1 MKLLSLILL
10 ATVAMATAQTPER
23 AIPPTTSDK
32 ALVLEITV
40 PAPRAVV
47 RCRGV
52 ARRVCSFVLGVGVA
66 GRGSAI
72 SLGVRSE
79 RSDTLIV
86 NSCSSVT
93 LPRFAREGEMSD
105 ESRLSTSNS

>member
-47 RCRGV
+47 WH
-52 ARRVCSFVLGVGVA
+52 AFA
-66 GRGSAI
+66 T
-72 SLGVRSE
+72 
-79 RSDTLIV
+79 SD
-86 NSCSSVT
+86 
-93 LPRFAREGEMSD
+93 G
-105 ESRLSTSNS
+105 LSTWLTPGAVVDLRPGGEWTAHYPGGKTGGGTIVSLVAEEALELTVLA